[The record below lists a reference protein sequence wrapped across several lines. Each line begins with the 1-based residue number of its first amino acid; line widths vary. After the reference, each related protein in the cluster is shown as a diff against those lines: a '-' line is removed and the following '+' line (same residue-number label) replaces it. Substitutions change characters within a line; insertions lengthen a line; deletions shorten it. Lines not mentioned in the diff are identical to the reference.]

1 MAKAKISAKRGFSF
15 EKIPERKLKKGV
27 KTVKHDAAKRFLDP
41 ELVSQ
46 ALIQSLKDGDVEAF
60 KEILAA
66 HLSVTNKDK
75 FSAKADI
82 PRRTLF
88 RMLSPEGNPTLD
100 NIARIV
106 HALSKAA

>member
-1 MAKAKISAKRGFSF
+1 MAKTKTSAKRGFSF
-15 EKIPERKLKKGV
+15 EKMPEIRLKKNAKV
-27 KTVKHDAAKRFLDP
+27 LKREASKVFHDSKQ
-41 ELVSQ
+41 VSE
-46 ALIQSLKDGDVEAF
+46 ALIQALREGDADAF

-66 HLSVTNKDK
+66 YLSVTNKDK
-75 FSAKADI
+75 FAAKADI

-106 HALSKAA
+106 RALSKAT

>member
-1 MAKAKISAKRGFSF
+1 MAKAKTSAKRGFSF
-15 EKIPERKLKKGV
+15 DGMQELSLKKGAKV
-27 KTVKHDAAKRFLDP
+27 VKHNSSKIFLDP

-46 ALIQSLKDGDVEAF
+46 ALIQSLKDGDSEAF

-75 FSAKADI
+75 FSAKSSI
-82 PRRTLF
+82 SRRTLF

>member
-1 MAKAKISAKRGFSF
+1 MAKAKTSAKRGFSF
-15 EKIPERKLKKGV
+15 ESMPELRLKKGT
-27 KTVKHDAAKRFLDP
+27 KAIKHDATKTLLDP
-41 ELVSQ
+41 EFVSK
-46 ALIQSLKDGDVEAF
+46 ALIQSLKDGDAEAF